1 MDLTVVLILSVL
13 GISLC
18 VLCYQLLCGLLN
30 DNNYIRRL
38 NAYTNQV
45 EANRDEKTKK
55 QENYRQ
61 GLGLLARSIE
71 KTGFFANYKNKI
83 RMKLTNA
90 NILMKAE
97 EFLSICLI
105 LFVVS
110 GLLGAVLFK
119 KFEMVVIMA
128 VIGWIAPLFILNRN
142 ISKRLRT
149 INNQLGDTIAVLSN
163 SLKAGHSFF
172 QAVDSVSRELT
183 GPVADEFLKL
193 QKEIGLGVNTETALE
208 NMVSRVGS
216 DDLELMVTAVLIQR
230 QIGGNLAEIL
240 DNISETIRQRIRAKG
255 EIRTLTSQG
264 RMSGWIISLLP
275 FFLAI
280 VISIIS
286 SEHIKTL
293 ITSPIGIIMIII
305 ALVMESIGIIF
316 VKKIINVE
324 V

>member
-1 MDLTVVLILSVL
+1 MDFTGLLILLVL

-18 VLCYQLLCGLLN
+18 VLCYQLLCGLFTY
-30 DNNYIRRL
+30 NNYISRL
-38 NAYTNQV
+38 DVYTTQA
-45 EANRDEKTKK
+45 ETSKDEKIKR

-71 KTGFFANYKNKI
+71 KTGFFSNYKNKI

-97 EFLSICLI
+97 EYLSICLI

-110 GLLGAVLFK
+110 GLFGAVLFK
-119 KFEMVVIMA
+119 NFVIMLIMA
-128 VIGWIAPLFILNRN
+128 VVGWVTPLFILNRN
-142 ISKRLRT
+142 INKRLRT

-172 QAVDSVSRELT
+172 QAVDSVGRELT
-183 GPVADEFLKL
+183 GPVADEFSKL
-193 QKEIGLGVNTETALE
+193 QKEISLGVNTETALE

-216 DDLELMVTAVLIQR
+216 DDMELMVTAVLIQR

-255 EIRTLTSQG
+255 EIRTLTAQG
-264 RMSGWIISLLP
+264 RMSGWVISLLP
-275 FFLAI
+275 FLLAI
-280 VISIIS
+280 AISMIS
-286 SEHIKTL
+286 PEHMKVL
-293 ITSPIGIIMIII
+293 ITSQLGIIMIVI
-305 ALVMESIGIIF
+305 ALVMELMGILF
-316 VKKIINVE
+316 VKKIINIE